1 MRGFLYQR
9 DVATLPPNFTL
20 LQVVPRLDAG
30 GVERTTV
37 DISRAVVAAGG
48 RSLVASAG
56 GRLGAELAEGG
67 GELVRLPVH
76 SKNPLAM
83 AASAR
88 RLARLIRA
96 ERVSLVHVRSRA
108 PAFPALAAARR
119 ASVPTVSTY
128 HGVYNARSALK
139 RWYNGVMTR
148 ADQVIANSEFT
159 RRHVLAVHRLDPAR
173 ITAVPRGS
181 DLARFD
187 PAAVTAERVAAARA
201 AWGLAGEDHRP
212 VFLLAGRL
220 TRWKG
225 QTLAIAAAARLKA
238 QGREDF
244 RLVMVGDDQGRAAY
258 RAELEQ
264 AVAAQ
269 GLDGVVRLTGHW
281 ADMPAAWLAAD
292 LALVPSLEPE
302 AFGRTA
308 VEPQLMGRP
317 VLAAAHGAPCETVV
331 DGETGW
337 LVPPGD
343 AEAWARAMATAL
355 DAGPDRR
362 ERMGAAGRARAR
374 ALYSVEA
381 MVEATFAVYRR
392 ALSQGVGR

>member
-1 MRGFLYQR
+1 M
-9 DVATLPPNFTL
+9 ATLPPNFTL

-56 GRLGAELAEGG
+56 GRLEAELAEGG

-83 AASAR
+83 VASAR

-119 ASVPTVSTY
+119 TGVPTVSTY

-139 RWYNGVMTR
+139 RWYNSVMTR

-187 PAAVTAERVAAARA
+187 PAAVTAERVAATHA
-201 AWGLAGEDHRP
+201 AWGLAGEGHRP

-343 AEAWARAMATAL
+343 AEAWARAMAAAL